1 MDGKFMK
8 SSNDS
13 SNDDQKDL
21 MQVTWKYASTLH
33 TVNSILQ
40 SLVDVVT

>member
-21 MQVTWKYASTLH
+21 MQVTWKYATH
-33 TVNSILQ
+33 TVNNILQ
-40 SLVDVVT
+40 NLVDVT